1 MTRIDLP
8 TASGPCTEVP
18 FEKCPD
24 LTWRVSFA
32 NFKRGS
38 EGQAPATILSG
49 NQAGKHHLPTFFLW
63 CQYRQTPS
71 FFFFFPF
78 PCLFLLYSEGA
89 TSCYPQPCTEPYSS
103 FSIRLVPWVLPPLN
117 QVFRLRMWWGLDP
130 RLQSRRGGRV
140 TFLMSS
146 GYNR

>member
-71 FFFFFPF
+71 FFFFFPLSF
-78 PCLFLLYSEGA
+78 PFSSLLRGCHVMLSSAMHRALQQLLHTSGA
-89 TSCYPQPCTEPYSS
+89 LSFTSTEPG
-103 FSIRLVPWVLPPLN
+103 FPAADVMRLGPQAPQQAGWEGYVPDVLWL
-117 QVFRLRMWWGLDP
+117 
-130 RLQSRRGGRV
+130 
-140 TFLMSS
+140 
-146 GYNR
+146 